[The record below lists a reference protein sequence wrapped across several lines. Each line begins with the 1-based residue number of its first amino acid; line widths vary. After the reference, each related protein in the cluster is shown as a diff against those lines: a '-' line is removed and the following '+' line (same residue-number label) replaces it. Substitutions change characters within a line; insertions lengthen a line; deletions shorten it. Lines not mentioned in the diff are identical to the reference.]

1 MATKKSSST
10 KPIHA
15 CVNRIIPYA
24 QKIKAADIAVKHN
37 PANAP
42 KAIARLP
49 GVSAHPA
56 KIAPQTGKKWANGTE
71 LSIAFMAGSKTQQ

>member
-1 MATKKSSST
+1 MATKKSVNL
-10 KPIHA
+10 KHA
-15 CVNRIIPYA
+15 HVCVDRIIPYA

-56 KIAPQTGKKWANGTE
+56 KIALQTGKKWVNGSQ
-71 LSIAFMAGSKTQQ
+71 LSIAFYGWQ